1 MHFSR
6 RRRYR
11 TVIVGFPWDNRDERA
26 DFELH
31 QAVESAWSCDL
42 LTLTDHPVRSRDL
55 KFVCGLPEDRDCRM
69 VCIWPR
75 SHQRF
80 TVSTMLSTKLYV
92 AVLLPDDHQSD
103 AWPVELVSE
112 FGLCRHRD
120 LYVVPVHFM
129 PKVTRGYASVPKTG
143 RSSIGIVAGF
153 TSGSA
158 TIHDDTSAPTQLDRS
173 IAELLAGTRCRGR
186 Y

>member
-1 MHFSR
+1 MSSNAFFAQKALPNSNRWFS
-6 RRRYR
+6 
-11 TVIVGFPWDNRDERA
+11 WDNSDERA

-80 TVSTMLSTKLYV
+80 TASTTFSTKLYV
-92 AVLLPDDHQSD
+92 AVLLPDDQQSD
-103 AWPVELVSE
+103 AWPLELVSE

-120 LYVVPVHFM
+120 LYVVRDPFHAKGNQGLCF
-129 PKVTRGYASVPKTG
+129 
-143 RSSIGIVAGF
+143 SS
-153 TSGSA
+153 
-158 TIHDDTSAPTQLDRS
+158 
-173 IAELLAGTRCRGR
+173 
-186 Y
+186 